1 MALAFAVA
9 VPLAVALALAV
20 ARALVLT
27 VALASAVHFPH
38 STDGFD
44 KCGVVHEQLMLHLGW
59 PCSECALFLMM
70 ATRRARAPCV
80 PVIGPCTASCVIWFG
95 FVCIHMGFCECFAC
109 FCTFL
114 CIFNVFNRFYK
125 VLRIFCVFLCTRGA
139 LGLLYAALGA
149 LVSRSW
155 HP

>member
-1 MALAFAVA
+1 MRVHR
-9 VPLAVALALAV
+9 VSPLAVALALAV

-27 VALASAVHFPH
+27 VAFASAVHFPH

-44 KCGVVHEQLMLHLGW
+44 KCGVVHEPLMLHLGW
-59 PCSECALFLMM
+59 RCSERAVFLMM

-95 FVCIHMGFCECFAC
+95 FVCIHMGFCECFPC
-109 FCTFL
+109 FCTL

-125 VLRIFCVFLCTRGA
+125 GRTGTALR
-139 LGLLYAALGA
+139 
-149 LVSRSW
+149 RSW
-155 HP
+155 GARKPFLAPLKLSWDGLGCS